1 MLKIGSCALGER
13 PRVVAA
19 VSDGVPRKDAEVLL
33 ASGVDILELR
43 VDSFS
48 RCDEDHVVAE
58 AVRLAGLP
66 LLGTIRSAA
75 EGGAWKGTEAAR
87 LALFRAVMPH
97 VGALDIELSSTEIL
111 GDVIAEAHAAAL
123 TVIGSHHNFSETP
136 TDTDLDAVVDAGI
149 RAGVNIVKV
158 AARCNS
164 PGDLRRLAAFTLRH
178 ADRAMVVI
186 GMGPA
191 GMLSRVFFPSLGSL
205 LTYTFLG
212 APSAPGQLNSE
223 DTVKYLK
230 LFYGHLDEGNS

>member
-19 VSDGVPRKDAEVLL
+19 VSDCVPRKDAELL
-33 ASGVDILELR
+33 AASGVDILELR
-43 VDSFS
+43 IDTFS
-48 RCDEDHVVAE
+48 RCDTEHVVDD

-75 EGGAWKGTEAAR
+75 EGGGWKGSEKER
-87 LALFRAVMPH
+87 LALLRAVMPH
-97 VGALDIELSSTEIL
+97 VGAVDIELSSEEIL
-111 GDVIAEAHAAAL
+111 GDVVAGAHAAGL
-123 TVIGSHHNFSETP
+123 TVIGSHHNFTETP
-136 TDTDLDAVVDAGI
+136 ADEALDAVVGAGG
-149 RAGVNIVKV
+149 RAGVDIVKV

-164 PGDLRRLAAFTLRH
+164 PEDLRRLAAFTLRH
-178 ADRAMVVI
+178 GDRAMVVI

-191 GMLSRVFFPSLGSL
+191 GMLSRIFFPALGSL

>member
-1 MLKIGSCALGER
+1 MLKIGSCVLGAH

-19 VSDGVPRKDAEVLL
+19 VSDGVPRQDAEVLL

-43 VDSFS
+43 IDTFS
-48 RCDEDHVVAE
+48 RCDTDHVVAE
-58 AVRLAGLP
+58 AVRQAGLL

-75 EGGAWKGTEAAR
+75 EGGGWKGSEEER
-87 LALFRAVMPH
+87 LALFRVLLPHIGAV
-97 VGALDIELSSTEIL
+97 DIELSSAEIL
-111 GDVIAEAHAAAL
+111 DDVIAGARAAGPI
-123 TVIGSHHNFSETP
+123 VVGSHHNFCNIPADDE
-136 TDTDLDAVVDAGI
+136 LDAVVDAGVK
-149 RAGVNIVKV
+149 AGVDIVKV
-158 AARCNS
+158 AARCNT

-178 ADRAMVVI
+178 ADRPMVVI

-191 GMLSRVFFPSLGSL
+191 GMLSRIFFPALGSL

-230 LFYGHLDEGNS
+230 FFYGYLDEGNS

>member
-1 MLKIGSCALGER
+1 MLKIGSCELGGR

-19 VSDGVPRKDAEVLL
+19 VSDGVPRKDAELLL

-43 VDSFS
+43 IDTFS
-48 RCDEDHVVAE
+48 RCDTDHVVAE
-58 AVRLAGLP
+58 AARHAGLP

-75 EGGAWKGTEAAR
+75 EGGGWKGTEEER

-97 VGALDIELSSTEIL
+97 VGAVDIELLSAEIL
-111 GDVIAEAHAAAL
+111 GRVVHEARAAAL
-123 TVIGSHHNFSETP
+123 TVIGSHHNFTETP
-136 TDTDLDAVVDAGI
+136 SDGDLDAVVAAGGH
-149 RAGVNIVKV
+149 AGVDIIKV
-158 AARCNS
+158 AARCNG

-191 GMLSRVFFPSLGSL
+191 GMLSRVFFPALGSL

-223 DTVKYLK
+223 DTVKYLRF
-230 LFYGHLDEGNS
+230 FYGYLDEGNS

>member
-1 MLKIGSCALGER
+1 MLKIGSCELGER

-43 VDSFS
+43 VDTFS
-48 RCDEDHVVAE
+48 RCDTDHVVDE
-58 AVRLAGLP
+58 AARHAGLP
-66 LLGTIRSAA
+66 LLATIRSAA
-75 EGGAWKGTEAAR
+75 EGGGWKGTEAER

-97 VGALDIELSSTEIL
+97 VGAVDIELSSTDIL
-111 GDVIAEAHAAAL
+111 GDVVAGARTAAL
-123 TVIGSHHNFSETP
+123 TVIGSHHDFNETP
-136 TDTDLDAVVDAGI
+136 ADGDLDAVVEAGAG
-149 RAGVNIVKV
+149 AGVDIVKV

-164 PGDLRRLAAFTLRH
+164 PTDLRRLAAFTLRH
-178 ADRAMVVI
+178 ADRPMVVI
-186 GMGPA
+186 GMGSA
-191 GMLSRVFFPSLGSL
+191 GMLSRVFFPALGSL

-230 LFYGHLDEGNS
+230 LFYGHLDEGSS

>member
-43 VDSFS
+43 IDTFS
-48 RCDEDHVVAE
+48 QCDTGHVVAE

-75 EGGAWKGTEAAR
+75 EGGGWKGTEAER
-87 LALFRAVMPH
+87 LALLRAVMPH

-111 GDVIAEAHAAAL
+111 GDVVAGAHAAGL
-123 TVIGSHHNFSETP
+123 TVVGSHHHFTETP
-136 TDTDLDAVVDAGI
+136 EDDALEAVVEAGV
-149 RAGVNIVKV
+149 RAGVDIVKV

-164 PGDLRRLAAFTLRH
+164 PEDLRRLAAFTLRH
-178 ADRAMVVI
+178 GDRAMVVI

-191 GMLSRVFFPSLGSL
+191 GMLSRVFFPALGSL

-230 LFYGHLDEGNS
+230 FFYGYLDDGNS